1 MRLSREEICRRV
13 PHAGSMC
20 LLDEVLGWDDERIS
34 ARATNHNDPHHPLR
48 QGDRLPAHCAIEFAA
63 QAMAV
68 HGALM
73 AQDSGRSPRI
83 GFIGSV
89 RDIRLSVDRL
99 DNITAPLEIEAV
111 KQLAD
116 ENHSLYEL
124 RVSAAGHELMTG
136 RAAVFL
142 QSGEQQ

>member
-1 MRLSREEICRRV
+1 MSIGKTELCALI
-13 PHAGSMC
+13 PHSGAMC
-20 LLDEVLGWDDERIS
+20 LLDEVTTWDAERI
-34 ARATNHNDPHHPLR
+34 ACRAVNHNAPDNPLR
-48 QGDRLPAHCAIEFAA
+48 HGDCLPAHSAIEYAA

-68 HGALM
+68 HGGLA
-73 AQDSGRSPRI
+73 ASDKTQPRV

-89 RDIRLSVDRL
+89 RDVKLFAERL
-99 DNITAPLEIEAV
+99 DDIPQPLEIEAV

-124 RVSAAGHELMTG
+124 SVSAAGRVLMTG

-142 QSGEQQ
+142 QKGE

>member
-1 MRLSREEICRRV
+1 MSLDKAALCALI
-13 PHAGSMC
+13 PHAGAMC
-20 LLDEVLGWDDERIS
+20 LLHEVSEWDAERI
-34 ARATNHNDPHHPLR
+34 ACTAIGHNDPDHPLR
-48 QGDRLPAHCAIEFAA
+48 HSGMLPAHCAIEYAA

-73 AQDSGRSPRI
+73 ADANARPRI

-89 RDIRLSVDRL
+89 RDVKLFAERL
-99 DNITAPLEIEAV
+99 DDIAEALEIEAV

-116 ENHSLYEL
+116 ANHSLYEL
-124 RVSAAGHELMTG
+124 RVCAAGRELMTG

-142 QSGEQQ
+142 QKEETV